1 MSKYSMFIG
10 RFQPWHEGHHWL
22 IDQRLKLGKKV
33 WIAIRSCEHTEEQP
47 WYPDQVKNN
56 IEKELADLI
65 KKDQVFVSIIPD
77 IDSVNYGRGVGYDI
91 IEHVP
96 PTKVKKISATKIR
109 EKLRKDGKL

>member
-10 RFQPWHEGHHWL
+10 RFQPWHEGHRWL

-96 PTKVKKISATKIR
+96 QLKLKKYQLLKL
-109 EKLRKDGKL
+109 EKS